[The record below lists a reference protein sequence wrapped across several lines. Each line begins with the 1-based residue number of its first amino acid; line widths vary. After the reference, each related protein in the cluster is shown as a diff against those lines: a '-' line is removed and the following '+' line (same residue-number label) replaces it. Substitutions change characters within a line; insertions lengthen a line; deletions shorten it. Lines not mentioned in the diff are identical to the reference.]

1 MAILGSMSR
10 KRRTDKKSDIDLS
23 PVDEVIAQIQEI
35 IDWSKENK
43 SPIGYFA
50 ALYKRTTKAIR
61 AAIEAD
67 RFESGPRMVRIDK
80 IFAGRYFDA
89 VEAYRHPKKTPTRV
103 WQVAFQN
110 QDGHKPLIIL
120 QHLMTAMNAHINLD
134 LGVITAT
141 EIDAAS
147 IKSLHK
153 DFIAINTIL
162 ASQVPDVLKE
172 LDQIS
177 PAFKENR
184 KWLKHK
190 DADFIDAGLNGFRD
204 NAWMFACQLAA
215 EDDGDQPGLITSRD
229 FVCGLLGKWYVHPLP
244 FGQVIDAIRD
254 EELTDVAHNIE
265 VLDGVAEKPAA
276 LPRALW

>member
-1 MAILGSMSR
+1 MPPT
-10 KRRTDKKSDIDLS
+10 RRTGKKPPSGIDLS
-23 PVDEVIAQIQEI
+23 PVDQVIEEIQEI
-35 IDWSKENK
+35 IEWSKKNK

-61 AAIEAD
+61 QAIEAD

-80 IFAGRYFDA
+80 IFARRYFDA
-89 VEAYRHPKKTPTRV
+89 VNAYRHPKKTPTRV

-141 EIDAAS
+141 EIDDAS
-147 IKSLHK
+147 TQSLHK

-162 ASQVPDVLKE
+162 ASQVPDVLKA
-172 LDQIS
+172 LDKIS

-190 DADFIDAGLNGFRD
+190 DTDLIDAGLNGFRD

-215 EDDGDQPGLITSRD
+215 EPDGDQPDLITSRD
-229 FVCGLLGKWYVHPLP
+229 AICGLLGKWYVHPSP
-244 FGQVIDAIRD
+244 FGLVIDAIRQ
-254 EELTDVAHNIE
+254 EELTDVAHNID

-276 LPRALW
+276 LPRTLW